1 LGNTFQGNFKPD
13 QTTGGLVMPW
23 KETSVMEERYKF
35 VLKAFKS
42 NENFTEICR
51 RFGISTKTGYKWLKR
66 FEEHGVAGLEDKPPI
81 AKKVRNKTEIEIQ
94 IRLLRLKRKHPAWGA
109 RKIQTIYKRKYPN
122 EYVPCRST
130 IEELFKR
137 EGYTKKIRK
146 RLSKDPFRIQV
157 KIKPKKPNELWTVDF
172 KGWWW
177 TPKKERC
184 EPLTVRDEYSKY
196 ILAIEAPERSDT
208 INVRAVFE
216 ALFKKYGLPEYIRSD
231 NGPPF
236 GNVLN
241 AWGLTKLSVWWM
253 SLGIKIDRSDP
264 GHPEQ
269 NGAHERMHRDMKVEL
284 QNKIHGD
291 LRQHQKTFDKWRKE
305 FNEVR
310 PHEALGMQTPKEIY
324 VKSRKK
330 YFEDGFEIVYSG
342 RMRTRMVNDR
352 GFFNYQLQRI
362 FVGNPFAGY
371 YVGIKERVGKWS
383 EVWFDNFK
391 LGEINPDTLH
401 IETDMLKHDK
411 MKS

>member
-1 LGNTFQGNFKPD
+1 
-13 QTTGGLVMPW
+13 MPW
-23 KETSVMEERYKF
+23 KETSAVQERHKF
-35 VLKAFKS
+35 ALKAFRS
-42 NENFTEICR
+42 NESFTELCR
-51 RFGISTKTGYKWLKR
+51 KFGISTKTGYKWLKR
-66 FEEHGVAGLEDKPPI
+66 FEEKGIAGLEDLPSI
-81 AKKVRNKTEIEIQ
+81 AKNIRNKTDIEIQ
-94 IRLLRLKRKHPAWGA
+94 NRLLRLKRKHMSWGA

-122 EYVPCRST
+122 EYVPNRST

-146 RLSKDPFRIQV
+146 RLVKDPFLMQT
-157 KIKPKKPNELWTVDF
+157 KIIPKKPNELWTVDF

-177 TPKKERC
+177 TSKKERC
-184 EPLTVRDEYSKY
+184 EPLTVRDGYSRY
-196 ILAIEAPERSDT
+196 ILAIEVPERGS
-208 INVRAVFE
+208 NMYVRAIFE
-216 ALFKKYGLPEYIRSD
+216 GLFRKYGLPEYIRSD

-253 SLGIKIDRSDP
+253 SLGIKIDRSAP

-269 NGAHERMHRDMKVEL
+269 NGAHERMHRDMKKEL

-291 LRQHQKTFDKWRKE
+291 LLLHQKTFDKWRKE

-310 PHEALGMQTPKEIY
+310 PHEAIGMKTPKELYI
-324 VKSRKK
+324 KSERR
-330 YFEDGFEIVYSG
+330 YYEDGFEIVYDG
-342 RMRTRMVNDR
+342 RMRARKVNDR
-352 GFFNYQLQRI
+352 GFFNYQLKRI

-371 YVGIKERVGKWS
+371 YVGIKERAGKRT

-401 IETDMLKHDK
+401 IETEMSNCD
-411 MKS
+411 